1 MRDYATRCFAT
12 ILVVAALARL
22 SYVPAAPAAEG
33 PGPSWN
39 AAGSMPAAAQAERAA
54 HYEEALARA
63 KAAGKDIVVLQ
74 RGSDWNRLGE
84 MLYED
89 IWLTDEF
96 ARALGDGFILVAVDL
111 PEEEGARALRG
122 PYSPKLDGRSG
133 VRAEDSPPLRLAK
146 LTEDPA
152 PLPADEVTEA
162 TALGGATF
170 TRRQDGAW
178 VAGGPNPAQ
187 DVLTLKIKTTGG
199 GQVLRLDFPTDPG
212 LPGSGPGRAGNGN
225 FAVSDVKAES
235 GKNAIKLVA
244 AWASAFEG
252 SQGAW
257 RIVEGISDKGDNPWN
272 AGGHHH
278 RRRTLLLAMGEPL
291 PAGAELT
298 VRIVCRSQWGQHV
311 PGCVRAAVLR
321 GPALADDVARVAGAQ
336 GLKSRNRK
344 FSWWDA
350 TCCPRVALMDSEG
363 RAVACE
369 NKPRLGLTPAT
380 LAARVKELRA
390 VRQKRDALWAKA
402 EAAQGPRKAE
412 WLRQSLDL
420 MGFANWAGNENGYKF
435 IHDRIRQADPKDESG
450 AVRWLGFGGDPRD
463 GVPWA
468 QPSWAKALEKKDLA
482 DADYQ
487 DALARIDKELKDPRN
502 RVLDHERIQRIMIAK
517 YLVYARWPKHEEQR
531 FDVQREIAAFDPDT
545 FWGIGAVGDLGLR
558 HRSAA
563 PMLTYGWGAGQVKPG
578 LNCWDM
584 ADTACFF
591 DHAGPYKFR
600 MARTGGKDALKV
612 RRIAL
617 LDGATVLSEAKPAA
631 DLGTRRGS
639 VEVDLDLKD
648 WRANRKLVLRVEA
661 EAAEGHADISGTF
674 GIEPQLPPAPV
685 VAKRAAA
692 TDEVSRMLARGEIHA
707 MQQKLGDL
715 LMTEAGQGSA
725 GMGRLVDSPALR
737 ASLAQYTVIRLCGAE
752 KVENIAA
759 REGGAAFLAG
769 FFKETDWMDSFLASD
784 KADWPQALEN
794 LCVLPRYGAGLEQP
808 LNQRLATALA
818 LQWGKGSQ
826 YRLVDRFAHVQRAL
840 REGLMHVSFEG
851 LDVRGMRWAVPTY
864 GTARDYQ
871 FLLDDRQT
879 RLRDYLGAHGGV
891 RYVSFNVYGVSVQ
904 DQWNYIAPW
913 AHVHGTGTGNRP
925 FPAHRRVG
933 GVCGTVST
941 YGSATAQAHGIPS
954 TAIGQ
959 PGHCAYIIRVGQEWP
974 VGNNA
979 TWPSRAS
986 APGWDGTGYSTLHR
1000 LYEPVNQDRER
1011 FMTATRLS
1019 WLAQLQADR
1028 DKAHVR
1034 ILPGLRYR
1042 LYRQGA
1048 GAALPDFSKLAP
1060 HSSGTSRTIDLAAVQ
1075 PVPPENFAVVW
1086 EGQIEAAGKGPL
1098 RVSTQS
1104 DDSSRVLIDGQPV
1117 VAATRSRQEKEIS
1130 IGAASS
1136 PGPGAAK
1143 AATEQRLTPGRH
1155 DLRVEFSQ
1163 GGEQL
1168 SLKVGF
1174 EGVLPAAAGDWMKTY
1189 EQAILSQPTNYGI
1202 WLEYIKTLEAVKDVP
1217 ADAWLELGRRAARS
1231 LAVCNEAGWALTM
1244 RCLDKVLPGMQPAQ
1258 RLEVLVACN
1267 RDLRQENWVK
1277 PEAFP
1282 YDGVLNWQ
1290 ADRIGEPALAVKLFG
1305 RLLAIHHSP
1314 KPDGNWIFGNV
1325 LSWGQRRFAGNPAT
1339 APAYAKAMEGFFQ
1352 SQGDAVNKDLLT
1364 ATVAGGIRKA
1374 SEAGDI
1380 VSCRLWMD
1388 MAQKMLPPLKPEDV
1402 HLNAAQAAAVPKHQP
1417 FPGVLLSKEGMLQ
1430 TSSAC
1435 GHDRPLSYA
1444 QILSEGFGGY
1454 FDTNNEEKPWAQA
1467 QLRGEATLTGIVL
1480 VNRYEQAPT
1489 QGELQWAVPL
1499 KVSVSLDGKAWTEV
1513 AAFDKAESVF
1523 RVNLEGK
1530 GIKARF
1536 VRIERLPG
1544 TDKTKPPGRF
1554 HFRNFLVYG
1563 WRLY

>member
-1 MRDYATRCFAT
+1 MKYHKTTLLGVLGIVTSLAVAVDQHN
-12 ILVVAALARL
+12 VVFDSPIKSA
-22 SYVPAAPAAEG
+22 V
-33 PGPSWN
+33 
-39 AAGSMPAAAQAERAA
+39 GSMPTGAQAERAA
-54 HYEEALARA
+54 HCEEALARA
-63 KAAGKDIVVLQ
+63 KATGKDIVVLQ

-89 IWLTDEF
+89 IWLKDEF

-111 PEEEGARALRG
+111 PEEEGGRALRG

-133 VRAEDSPPLRLAK
+133 VQADDSPPLRLAK
-146 LTEDPA
+146 LTEDQA
-152 PLPADEVTEA
+152 PLPADEVMAVKTQS
-162 TALGGATF
+162 GVTF
-170 TRRQDGAW
+170 KRRDDGAW
-178 VAGGPNPAQ
+178 LAGGDNPAQ
-187 DVLTLKIKTTGG
+187 DTLTLKMKTTGG
-199 GQVLRLDFPTDPG
+199 GQVLRLDFPTDPS
-212 LPGSGPGRAGNGN
+212 LPGNGPGRASNGN
-225 FAVSDVKAES
+225 FVVSEAEAES
-235 GKNAIKLVA
+235 GRNAIKLVA

-252 SQGAW
+252 SWGAW
-257 RIVEGISDKGDNPWN
+257 QAIDGISDKGDNLWN
-272 AGGHHH
+272 AAGHHH
-278 RRRTLLLAMGEPL
+278 RRRTLLLTMGEPV

-298 VRIVCRSQWGQHV
+298 VRLICRSQWGQHV

-321 GPALADDVARVAGAQ
+321 APALADDIARVAGAQ
-336 GLKSRNRK
+336 GLKSKNRK
-344 FSWWDA
+344 FSWWD
-350 TCCPRVALMDSEG
+350 TTYCPRVALMDSEG

-390 VRQKRDALWAKA
+390 VREKRDALWAKA
-402 EAAQGPRKAE
+402 EAAQGPQKAE
-412 WLRQSLDL
+412 LLRQSLEL
-420 MGFANWAGNENGYKF
+420 LGFANWAGNENCYKF
-435 IHDRIRQADPKDESG
+435 IHDKIRAADPKDESG
-450 AVRWLGFGGDPRD
+450 VVRWLGFGGDPRD
-463 GVPWA
+463 GVPWTE
-468 QPSWAKALEKKDLA
+468 PSWGKALEKKDLT
-482 DADYQ
+482 DADYEE
-487 DALARIDKELKDPRN
+487 ALARIDKELKDPRN

-517 YLVYARWPKHEEQR
+517 YHVYARWPKHEEQR
-531 FDVQREIAAFDPDT
+531 FDVQREIAAFDSDT
-545 FWGIGAVGDLGLR
+545 FWGIGAIGDLGLR
-558 HRSAA
+558 HRSAV
-563 PMLTYGWGAGQVKPG
+563 PMLTYGWGARQVKPG

-584 ADTACFF
+584 TDTACFF
-591 DHAGPYKFR
+591 DHAGSYKFR
-600 MARTGGKDALKV
+600 MTCAGGKDALKI

-631 DLGTRRGS
+631 DLGPGRGS

-648 WRANRKLVLRVEA
+648 WRADRKLVLRVEA
-661 EAAEGHADISGTF
+661 EAAEGHTDISGSF
-674 GIEPQLPPAPV
+674 GVEPQLPPAPA
-685 VAKRAAA
+685 VAKRPTA

-707 MQQKLGDL
+707 MQQKLGDH
-715 LMTEAGQGSA
+715 LMTEASQGSA
-725 GMGRLVDSPALR
+725 GMGRVVDSPALR
-737 ASLAQYTVIRLCGAE
+737 ASMAQYTVIRLCGGE
-752 KVENIAA
+752 KVEDVAT
-759 REGGAAFLAG
+759 REGGAAFLVG
-769 FFKETDWMDSFLASD
+769 FFKDTDWMESFLASD

-794 LCVLPRYGAGLEQP
+794 LYVLSRYGAGLEQP

-818 LQWGKGSQ
+818 LQWDKGSR
-826 YRLVDRFAHVQRAL
+826 YRLVDRFGHVQWAL
-840 REGLMHVSFEG
+840 RDGLMHISFEG

-864 GTARDYQ
+864 GTARDFQ

-891 RYVSFNVYGVSVQ
+891 RYVSYNVYGVSVQ

-913 AHVHGTGTGNRP
+913 THVHGTGTGNRP

-954 TAIGQ
+954 AAIGQ
-959 PGHCAYIIRVGQEWP
+959 PGHCAYIVRVGQEWP
-974 VGNNA
+974 VGNSA
-979 TWPSRAS
+979 TWPSYAS

-1011 FMTATRLS
+1011 FMAATRLS

-1028 DKAHVR
+1028 VKAHVR

-1042 LYRQGA
+1042 LYRQEV
-1048 GAALPDFSKLAP
+1048 GAALPDFSKLTP
-1060 HSSGTSRTIDLAAVQ
+1060 HRSETCGTIDLSAVQ

-1086 EGQIEAAGKGPL
+1086 EGQIEATGKGPL

-1104 DDSSRVLIDGQPV
+1104 DDSSRVLLDGQPI
-1117 VAATRSRQEKEIS
+1117 VATTCSRQENEIS

-1136 PGPGAAK
+1136 PGPGTTK
-1143 AATEQRLTPGRH
+1143 AASDQRLTPGRH

-1163 GGEQL
+1163 GGGQL

-1174 EGVLPAAAGDWMKTY
+1174 EGVLPAAATDWTRTY
-1189 EQAILSQPTNYGI
+1189 EQAILSQPTNYSI

-1217 ADAWLELGRRAARS
+1217 ADTWLDLGRRAARS

-1258 RLEVLVACN
+1258 RVEVLVACN

-1282 YDGVLNWQ
+1282 YDGILNWQ
-1290 ADRIGEPALAVKLFG
+1290 ADRIADPALAVKLFG

-1314 KPDGNWIFGNV
+1314 KPDNNWIFGNV

-1339 APAYAKAMEGFFQ
+1339 APACAKVMEAFFE
-1352 SQGDAVNKDLLT
+1352 SQGDAVNKDLLA
-1364 ATVAGGIRKA
+1364 ATVASGIRKA
-1374 SEAGDI
+1374 SEGGDI
-1380 VSCRLWMD
+1380 VSYRLWSN
-1388 MAQKMLPPLKPEDV
+1388 MAEKMLPPLTPQDV
-1402 HLNAAQAAAVPKHQP
+1402 HLNAAQAAAVPKYQP
-1417 FPGVLLSKEGMLQ
+1417 FPGELLSKEGMLQ

-1444 QILSEGFGGY
+1444 QVLSGGFGGY
-1454 FDTNNEEKPWAQA
+1454 FETNNEEKPWAQV
-1467 QLRGEATLTGIVL
+1467 QLRGEATLAGIVL
-1480 VNRYEQAPT
+1480 VNRYERAPT
-1489 QGELQWAVPL
+1489 EGEFQWAVPL
-1499 KVSVSLDGKAWTEV
+1499 KVCVSLDGKTWTEV
-1513 AAFDKAESVF
+1513 AVFDKADTVF
-1523 RVNLEGK
+1523 CANLQGK

-1563 WRLY
+1563 WKRY